1 MIKYLSKGG
10 PWMLA
15 CCSYTN
21 MTICIIQFNAVRYFL
36 HAVYSPIIVHI
47 GATIGLL
54 PFSCWVHQLLPPG
67 SCVLRKAVTYCAHTA
82 FIKKA
87 VLRRHPLLVICSWCD
102 LRNLFQLYIVDD
114 ELKNHFLLFFF
125 LSTFNSEN
133 PNFMPNLFK
142 NRDHS
147 FIPRHIPTGI
157 VQRPPE
163 FWGWL

>member
-1 MIKYLSKGG
+1 MTVGDRHILLHDTEWLLMIKYLSKGG

-87 VLRRHPLLVICSWCD
+87 VLRRHPLLVICLGCVLS
-102 LRNLFQLYIVDD
+102 NLSRFYIIDD
-114 ELKNHFLLFFF
+114 EIRNNFVLFSS
-125 LSTFNSEN
+125 LYLHQICCTVRLGQV
-133 PNFMPNLFK
+133 PLQP
-142 NRDHS
+142 
-147 FIPRHIPTGI
+147 
-157 VQRPPE
+157 V
-163 FWGWL
+163 